1 MVTEDTIVR
10 CEDRQLGYVTGGL
23 TGRVQ
28 VSNGRSTPIP
38 DCRERLT
45 PWLGAPVS
53 LVNRFGKDGV
63 QSERYDEGG
72 ALADRPIIAKAF
84 GFKQWDVG
92 EHTFNL
98 GGFFTWQSGIAWGRV
113 EGAGATA
120 VDDSQGNS
128 GAVQFGADG
137 TDIQIEPVGERR
149 TTEHYWLNL
158 SGAWGFPVANR
169 LTGELRL
176 EMTNVLDQQR
186 QININ
191 DQGEVQPV
199 RRDFMLPRQ
208 LRANVSF
215 RF

>member
-1 MVTEDTIVR
+1 V
-10 CEDRQLGYVTGGL
+10 
-23 TGRVQ
+23 
-28 VSNGRSTPIP
+28 PID
-38 DCRERLT
+38 DCRARLA

-84 GFKQWDVG
+84 GFRQWDVG
-92 EHTFNL
+92 KHRFNL

-120 VDDSQGNS
+120 ATNDSQGNS
-128 GAVQFGADG
+128 GAVQFGSDG
-137 TDIQIEPVGERR
+137 VDIQVEPVGERR

-158 SGAWGFPVANR
+158 SGAWGFPITER
-169 LTGELRL
+169 LNGELRV
-176 EMTNVLDQQR
+176 EVTNVLDQQR

-208 LRANVSF
+208 ARANVSI